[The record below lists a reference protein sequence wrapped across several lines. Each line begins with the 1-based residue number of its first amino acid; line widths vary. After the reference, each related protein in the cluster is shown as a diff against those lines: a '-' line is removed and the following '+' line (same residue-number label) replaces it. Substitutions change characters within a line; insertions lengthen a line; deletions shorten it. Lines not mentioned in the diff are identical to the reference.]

1 MSADDVSA
9 VTFDRVAGYLRERGY
24 GFAPTP
30 AGLAG
35 TWDAHH
41 LWFLLQGSRADVL
54 QVRGRAVAPV
64 PVRDRVAVL
73 RALNDWNRA
82 RVWPKVYLRAE
93 GTEATEHVLYAEL
106 STDVRHGLTDAQL
119 AVQLSTAL
127 VAVTA
132 ALNDLAPALG
142 APPPRSG

>member
-1 MSADDVSA
+1 MSADEVSA
-9 VTFDRVAGYLRERGY
+9 VTIDRVAGYLRERGY
-24 GFAPTP
+24 GFAPSP

-35 TWDAHH
+35 TWDGHH
-41 LWFLLQGSRADVL
+41 LWLLLQGSRADVL
-54 QVRGRAVAPV
+54 QVRGRAVAAV

-93 GTEATEHVLYAEL
+93 GDQGPEHVLYAEL
-106 STDVRHGLTDAQL
+106 STDVRHGATDAQL
-119 AVQLSTAL
+119 AAHLGSAL

-142 APPPRSG
+142 AAPPR

>member
-1 MSADDVSA
+1 MSADDVCA
-9 VTFDRVAGYLRERGY
+9 VTIDRVAAYLRERGY
-24 GFAPTP
+24 GFTRTP

-41 LWFLLQGSRADVL
+41 LGVLLQGSRADVL
-54 QVRGRAVAPV
+54 QVRGRAVTAV

-73 RALNDWNRA
+73 RALNDWNRG

-93 GTEATEHVLYAEL
+93 GTDAPEHVLYAEL
-106 STDVRHGLTDAQL
+106 STDVRHGATDAQL
-119 AVQLSTAL
+119 AAHLGSAL
-127 VAVTA
+127 VAVTV

-142 APPPRSG
+142 ATPPG

>member
-1 MSADDVSA
+1 MNAADIRA
-9 VTFDRVAGYLRERGY
+9 VTIERVAAYLRERGY

-35 TWDAHH
+35 TWDGHH

-54 QVRGRAVAPV
+54 QVRGRAVSAV

-73 RALNDWNRA
+73 RALNDWNRG

-93 GTEATEHVLYAEL
+93 GDQAAEHVLYAEL
-106 STDVRHGLTDAQL
+106 STDVRHGATDAQL
-119 AVQLSTAL
+119 AVQLGTSL

-132 ALNDLAPALG
+132 ALEDLAPALG
-142 APPPRSG
+142 AAPPR

>member
-1 MSADDVSA
+1 MNAADIRA
-9 VTFDRVAGYLRERGY
+9 VTIERVAAYLRERGY

-35 TWDAHH
+35 TWDGHQ

-54 QVRGRAVAPV
+54 QVRGRAVSAV

-73 RALNDWNRA
+73 RALNDWNRG

-93 GTEATEHVLYAEL
+93 GDQAAEHVLYAEL
-106 STDVRHGLTDAQL
+106 STDVRHGATDAQL
-119 AVQLSTAL
+119 AVQLGTSL

-132 ALNDLAPALG
+132 ALEDLAPALG
-142 APPPRSG
+142 AAPPR